1 MTTGTSSPTGA
12 AGYSDKRDAKSGI
25 ESVRRNAPGAHV
37 IDAARDEEA
46 PGEGGSGATF
56 ELFRDEADEHR
67 WRLRHDNGNVI
78 ADGGQGYASKQ
89 KAKQGLNSVKSN
101 APGAAVEG
109 RETTRR
115 ETAKRTRRRS
125 QTMVPEDTPS
135 TDDSTSPTPTS
146 STNSRSDA
154 SNEFL
159 APGDDT
165 PADLVDVLVYGL
177 VGGVAGS
184 VLSFVPFATVLGG
197 AVAGYL
203 CGGRPSDALKT
214 GTVAGVVMTLPFVAV
229 VFFLLFVLGFAG
241 APAEFGLIALFA
253 VGVAVTYTLGSGIV
267 GGILGHYLRGRL

>member
-1 MTTGTSSPTGA
+1 
-12 AGYSDKRDAKSGI
+12 
-25 ESVRRNAPGAHV
+25 
-37 IDAARDEEA
+37 
-46 PGEGGSGATF
+46 
-56 ELFRDEADEHR
+56 
-67 WRLRHDNGNVI
+67 
-78 ADGGQGYASKQ
+78 
-89 KAKQGLNSVKSN
+89 
-101 APGAAVEG
+101 
-109 RETTRR
+109 
-115 ETAKRTRRRS
+115 
-125 QTMVPEDTPS
+125 MVPEDTPS